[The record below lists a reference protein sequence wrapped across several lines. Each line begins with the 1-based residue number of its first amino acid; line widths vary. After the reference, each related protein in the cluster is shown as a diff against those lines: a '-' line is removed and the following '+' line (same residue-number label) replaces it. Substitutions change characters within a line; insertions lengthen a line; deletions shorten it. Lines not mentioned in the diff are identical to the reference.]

1 MQRLPLLLRWII
13 MGKNNFSKKSAQTA
27 IGGISCSLSLIF
39 MAISPLFPFSTF
51 SFPAISGLLLLPI
64 AVEIGFVTAVL
75 SYIAVSLLSFFLAA
89 KPETAILFAAFF
101 GYYPIVWYYISNRP
115 IKIIR
120 LVLKLL
126 IFNGFCLLIY
136 ALLINFAG
144 FFSFQYNN
152 SWVFLL
158 LPLHFVFF
166 IYDYAVSQF
175 FLLFKQHIKGSY
187 NKK

>member
-1 MQRLPLLLRWII
+1 
-13 MGKNNFSKKSAQTA
+13 MGKNNIPKKSTQAA
-27 IGGISCSLSLIF
+27 IGGIYCSLSFIF

-75 SYIAVSLLSFFLAA
+75 SFIAVSLLSFFLAA
-89 KPETAILFAAFF
+89 KPETIILFASLF
-101 GYYPIVWYYISNRP
+101 GYYPIAWYYISNRP
-115 IKIIR
+115 AKIIR

-144 FFSFQYNN
+144 FFTFQYDN
-152 SWVFLL
+152 SWGFLLL

-166 IYDYAVSQF
+166 LYDYAVGQF
-175 FLLFKQHIKGSY
+175 FLLFKQYHKRQF
-187 NKK
+187 